1 VDEECTHWRVVLVN
15 LVLLELGGSGLKRR
29 RRRRRRR
36 RSHERFRC

>member
-15 LVLLELGGSGLKRR
+15 LVLLELGGSSLK

>member
-1 VDEECTHWRVVLVN
+1 VDEECTHWRVELVN
-15 LVLLELGGSGLKRR
+15 LVLLELGGSSLKRR